1 MPMRANTPGTTP
13 AKMEKPSNLISTVTS
28 APTASAMSRFSMEVC
43 LTPPRR
49 KRQSGDAVRSATRYR
64 CRPRGPL
71 SKLVDETDSKS
82 VAAYPASRFESGEG
96 HGTSQ
101 RCDGI
106 RRMGK
111 GEPTVLGDERWRS
124 FGQTAANGSGALE
137 ANRRDSLRGV
147 ATRSGAASLFFG
159 GSLRGRRGA
168 AKAG

>member
-49 KRQSGDAVRSATRYR
+49 KRQSGDAVRGATRYR
-64 CRPRGPL
+64 CQPRGPL

-96 HGTSQ
+96 HGTFHC
-101 RCDGI
+101 RDGELCWHCSKDCSKLT
-106 RRMGK
+106 RRACSDNV
-111 GEPTVLGDERWRS
+111 ELYHLATDNFPLERRV
-124 FGQTAANGSGALE
+124 ALE
-137 ANRRDSLRGV
+137 D
-147 ATRSGAASLFFG
+147 F
-159 GSLRGRRGA
+159 GRRLVRDA
-168 AKAG
+168 A